1 MVAPSDATS
10 HFISIATIV
19 GVHGIKGWVK
29 VRINLENPASLTS
42 LSPKQLTDSR
52 GNRVRSVDITAVR
65 SQGKGFIAKFAGV
78 DDRNAAESLRGHSI
92 EIPESSLP
100 GLNDGEFYW
109 RDLIGCRVELSIDD
123 ESLSLGCVDHLI
135 ETGANDVLVVRPTE
149 DSIDDR
155 ERLIPWLE
163 DDVIVEVDIELQR
176 ISVRW
181 HPDD

>member
-1 MVAPSDATS
+1 MAPSDATS
-10 HFISIATIV
+10 DLISIATVV
-19 GVHGIKGWVK
+19 GVYGIKGWVK
-29 VRINLENPASLTS
+29 VRINLEDPASLTS
-42 LSPKQLTDSR
+42 LSPKQLTDPR
-52 GNRVRSVDITAVR
+52 GKRVRSVDVAAVR
-65 SQGKGFIAKFAGV
+65 SQGKGFIAKLAGV
-78 DDRNAAESLRGHSI
+78 DDRNAAELLCGRSI

-109 RDLIGCRVELSIDD
+109 RDLIGCRVELSFDD
-123 ESLSLGCVDHLI
+123 ENLSLGCVDHLI

-155 ERLIPWLE
+155 EPLIPWLE
-163 DDVIVEVDIELQR
+163 GDVIVAVDIESQR

>member
-1 MVAPSDATS
+1 MAASDATS
-10 HFISIATIV
+10 HRISIATIV

-29 VRINLENPASLTS
+29 VRINLEDPASLTS

-65 SQGKGFIAKFAGV
+65 SLGKGSIAKLAGV
-78 DDRNAAESLRGHSI
+78 DDRNAAELLRGHSI
-92 EIPESSLP
+92 HIPESSLP
-100 GLNDGEFYW
+100 GLSDGEFYW
-109 RDLIGCRVELSIDD
+109 RDLIGCRVELSVDD
-123 ESLSLGCVDHLI
+123 KNLSLGCVDHLI

-149 DSIDDR
+149 ESIDDR

-163 DDVIVEVDIELQR
+163 DDVIVAVDIESQR

>member
-1 MVAPSDATS
+1 MAPSDATS
-10 HFISIATIV
+10 HLISIATIV
-19 GVHGIKGWVK
+19 GVYGIKGWVK
-29 VRINLENPASLTS
+29 VRINLEDPASLTS
-42 LSPKQLTDSR
+42 LSPKQLTDPR
-52 GNRVRSVDITAVR
+52 GKRVRLVDIKTVR
-65 SQGKGFIAKFAGV
+65 SQGKGFIAKLAGV
-78 DDRNAAESLRGHSI
+78 DDRNAAEVLRGHSI

-109 RDLIGCRVELSIDD
+109 RDLVGCRVELSVDN
-123 ESLSLGCVDHLI
+123 ENLSLGCVDHLI

-163 DDVIVEVDIELQR
+163 DDVIVAVDIESQR
-176 ISVRW
+176 ICVRW

>member
-1 MVAPSDATS
+1 M
-10 HFISIATIV
+10 
-19 GVHGIKGWVK
+19 
-29 VRINLENPASLTS
+29 
-42 LSPKQLTDSR
+42 
-52 GNRVRSVDITAVR
+52 R

-109 RDLIGCRVELSIDD
+109 RDLIGCRVELSIDG
-123 ESLSLGCVDHLI
+123 ESLSLGYVDHLI

-149 DSIDDR
+149 DSIDER

-163 DDVIVEVDIELQR
+163 DDVIVAVDIESQR

>member
-1 MVAPSDATS
+1 MAASDATS
-10 HFISIATIV
+10 HLISIATIV

-29 VRINLENPASLTS
+29 VRINLDDPASLTS

-52 GNRVRSVDITAVR
+52 GKCVRSVDITAVR
-65 SQGKGFIAKFAGV
+65 SQGKGFIAKLAGV
-78 DDRNAAESLRGHSI
+78 DDRNVAELLRGHSI
-92 EIPESSLP
+92 HIPESSLP

-109 RDLIGCRVELSIDD
+109 RDLIGCRVELSVDD
-123 ESLSLGCVDHLI
+123 KNLSLGCVDHLI

-149 DSIDDR
+149 ESIDDR

-163 DDVIVEVDIELQR
+163 DDVIVAVDIESQR

>member
-1 MVAPSDATS
+1 MAPSDATS
-10 HFISIATIV
+10 HLISIATIV
-19 GVHGIKGWVK
+19 GVYGIKGWVK
-29 VRINLENPASLTS
+29 VRINLEDPTSLTS
-42 LSPKQLTDSR
+42 LSPKQLTDPGSKR
-52 GNRVRSVDITAVR
+52 IRSVDITTVR
-65 SQGKGFIAKFAGV
+65 SQGKGFIAKLAGV
-78 DDRNAAESLRGHSI
+78 DDRNAAEMLRGYSI

-109 RDLIGCRVELSIDD
+109 RDLVGCRVELSVDN
-123 ESLSLGCVDHLI
+123 ENLSLGCVDHFI

-163 DDVIVEVDIELQR
+163 DDVIVAVEIESQR
-176 ISVRW
+176 ICVRW

>member
-1 MVAPSDATS
+1 MAASDATS
-10 HFISIATIV
+10 HLISIATIV
-19 GVHGIKGWVK
+19 GVYGIKGWVK
-29 VRINLENPASLTS
+29 IRMNVEDPASLTS
-42 LSPKQLTDSR
+42 LSPQQLTDSR
-52 GNRVRSVDITAVR
+52 GKRVRSVDITTVR
-65 SQGKGFIAKFAGV
+65 SQGKGFIAKLAGV
-78 DDRNAAESLRGHSI
+78 DDRNAAELLRGHSI
-92 EIPESSLP
+92 QIPESSLP
-100 GLNDGEFYW
+100 SLNEGEFYW
-109 RDLIGCRVELSIDD
+109 RDLIGCRVELSVEN

-163 DDVIVEVDIELQR
+163 DDVIVAVDIESRR

>member
-1 MVAPSDATS
+1 MAPSDATS
-10 HFISIATIV
+10 HLISIATIV

-29 VRINLENPASLTS
+29 VRINLEDPALLTS
-42 LSPKQLTDSR
+42 ISPKQLTDSR

-65 SQGKGFIAKFAGV
+65 SHGKGFIAKFAGV

-100 GLNDGEFYW
+100 GLNYGEFYW
-109 RDLIGCRVELSIDD
+109 RELIGCRVDLSVDG
-123 ESLSLGCVDHLI
+123 ENLSLGCVDHLI

>member
-10 HFISIATIV
+10 HLISVATIV
-19 GVHGIKGWVK
+19 GVYGIKGWVK
-29 VRINLENPASLTS
+29 VRVNLEDPALLTS

-52 GNRVRSVDITAVR
+52 GTRVGPVDITTVR
-65 SQGKGFIAKFAGV
+65 SQGKGFIAKLAGV
-78 DDRNAAESLRGHSI
+78 DDRNAAELLRGHSI

-100 GLNDGEFYW
+100 DLNDGEFYW
-109 RDLIGCRVELSIDD
+109 RDLIGCRVELSVDG

-135 ETGANDVLVVRPTE
+135 ETGANDVLVVRPTQE
-149 DSIDDR
+149 SIDDR

-163 DDVIVEVDIELQR
+163 GDVIVAVDIEAKR
-176 ISVRW
+176 IFVRW

>member
-1 MVAPSDATS
+1 VAPSDATS
-10 HFISIATIV
+10 HLISIATIA
-19 GVHGIKGWVK
+19 GVYGIKGWVK
-29 VRINLENPASLTS
+29 VRINLEDPASLTS
-42 LSPKQLTDSR
+42 LSSKQLTDPR
-52 GNRVRSVDITAVR
+52 GTYVQSVDVTAVR
-65 SQGKGFIAKFAGV
+65 SQGKGFIAKLAGV
-78 DDRNAAESLRGHSI
+78 DDRNAAELLRGHSI

-109 RDLIGCRVELSIDD
+109 RDLIGCRVELSVDD
-123 ESLSLGCVDHLI
+123 ENLSLGCVDHLI
-135 ETGANDVLVVRPTE
+135 ETGANDVLVIRPTE

-163 DDVIVEVDIELQR
+163 GDVIAAVDIESRR

>member
-1 MVAPSDATS
+1 MARSDATS
-10 HFISIATIV
+10 HLISIATIV
-19 GVHGIKGWVK
+19 GVYGVKGWVK
-29 VRINLENPASLTS
+29 VRINLEDPASLTF

-52 GNRVRSVDITAVR
+52 GKRVRSLDITAVR
-65 SQGKGFIAKFAGV
+65 SQGKGFIAKLAGV
-78 DDRNAAESLRGHSI
+78 DDRSSAELLRGHSI
-92 EIPESSLP
+92 QIPESALP

-109 RDLIGCRVELSIDD
+109 RDLIGCRVELGVDD

-163 DDVIVEVDIELQR
+163 DDVIVAVDIELRR

>member
-1 MVAPSDATS
+1 MAASDATS
-10 HFISIATIV
+10 HLISIATIV
-19 GVHGIKGWVK
+19 GVYGIKGWVK
-29 VRINLENPASLTS
+29 IRINVEDPASLTS
-42 LSPKQLTDSR
+42 LSPQQLTDSR
-52 GNRVRSVDITAVR
+52 GKRVRSVDITTVR
-65 SQGKGFIAKFAGV
+65 SQGKGFIAKLAGV
-78 DDRNAAESLRGHSI
+78 DDRNAAELLLGHSI
-92 EIPESSLP
+92 QIPESSLP
-100 GLNDGEFYW
+100 SLNEGEFYW
-109 RDLIGCRVELSIDD
+109 RDLIGCRVELSVEN

-163 DDVIVEVDIELQR
+163 DDVIVAVDIESQR

>member
-1 MVAPSDATS
+1 MAPSDATS
-10 HFISIATIV
+10 HLISIATVV
-19 GVHGIKGWVK
+19 GVYGIKGWVK
-29 VRINLENPASLTS
+29 VRINLEDPASLTS
-42 LSPKQLTDSR
+42 LSPKQLTDPR
-52 GNRVRSVDITAVR
+52 GKRVRSVDVAAVR
-65 SQGKGFIAKFAGV
+65 SQGKGFIAKLAGV
-78 DDRNAAESLRGHSI
+78 DDRNAAELLRGHSI

-109 RDLIGCRVELSIDD
+109 RDLIGCRVELSGD
-123 ESLSLGCVDHLI
+123 ENLNLGCVNHLI
-135 ETGANDVLVVRPTE
+135 ETGANDVLVVKPTE

-163 DDVIVEVDIELQR
+163 GDVIVAVDIESQR

>member
-1 MVAPSDATS
+1 MAPSDATS
-10 HFISIATIV
+10 DLISIATVV
-19 GVHGIKGWVK
+19 GVYGIKGWVK
-29 VRINLENPASLTS
+29 VRINLEDPASLTS
-42 LSPKQLTDSR
+42 LSSKQLTDPR
-52 GNRVRSVDITAVR
+52 GTRIQSVDVTTVR
-65 SQGKGFIAKFAGV
+65 SQGKGFIAKLAGV
-78 DDRNAAESLRGHSI
+78 DDRNAAELLRGHSI
-92 EIPESSLP
+92 QIPECSLP

-109 RDLIGCRVELSIDD
+109 RDLIGCRVDLSVDD
-123 ESLSLGCVDHLI
+123 ENLRLGCVDHLI

-163 DDVIVEVDIELQR
+163 DDVIVAVDIESRR

>member
-10 HFISIATIV
+10 HLISIATIV
-19 GVHGIKGWVK
+19 GVYGIKGWVK

-42 LSPKQLTDSR
+42 LSPKQLTDLH
-52 GNRVRSVDITAVR
+52 GKPVRSVDITAVR
-65 SQGKGFIAKFAGV
+65 SQGKGFVAKFEGV

-92 EIPESSLP
+92 EIAESSLP
-100 GLNDGEFYW
+100 GLNAGEFYW
-109 RDLIGCRVELSIDD
+109 RDLIGCRVELSVAD

-163 DDVIVEVDIELQR
+163 DDVIVEVDIELKR

>member
-1 MVAPSDATS
+1 MAPSDATS
-10 HFISIATIV
+10 HLISIATIV
-19 GVHGIKGWVK
+19 GVYGIKGWVK
-29 VRINLENPASLTS
+29 VRINLEDPASLTS
-42 LSPKQLTDSR
+42 LSPKQLTDPR
-52 GNRVRSVDITAVR
+52 GKRVRLVDIKTVR
-65 SQGKGFIAKFAGV
+65 SQGKGFIAKLAGV
-78 DDRNAAESLRGHSI
+78 DDRNAAEMLRGHSI

-109 RDLIGCRVELSIDD
+109 RDLVGCRVELSVDN
-123 ESLSLGCVDHLI
+123 ENLSLGCVDHLI

-163 DDVIVEVDIELQR
+163 DDVIVAVEIESQR
-176 ISVRW
+176 ICVRW

>member
-10 HFISIATIV
+10 HLISIATIV

-42 LSPKQLTDSR
+42 LSPKQLTDLR
-52 GNRVRSVDITAVR
+52 GNRIRSVDITAVR

-92 EIPESSLP
+92 DIPESSLP

-109 RDLIGCRVELSIDD
+109 RDLIGCRVELSVDD
-123 ESLSLGCVDHLI
+123 KNLSLGCVDHLI

-149 DSIDDR
+149 ESIDDR

-163 DDVIVEVDIELQR
+163 EDVIVEVDIELER

>member
-1 MVAPSDATS
+1 MAASDATS
-10 HFISIATIV
+10 HLISIATIV
-19 GVHGIKGWVK
+19 GVYGIKGWVK
-29 VRINLENPASLTS
+29 IRMNVEDPASLTS
-42 LSPKQLTDSR
+42 LSPQQLTDSR
-52 GNRVRSVDITAVR
+52 GKRVRSVDITAVR
-65 SQGKGFIAKFAGV
+65 SQGKGFIAKLAGV
-78 DDRNAAESLRGHSI
+78 DDRNAAELLRGHSI
-92 EIPESSLP
+92 QIPESSLP
-100 GLNDGEFYW
+100 SLNEGEFYW
-109 RDLIGCRVELSIDD
+109 RDLIGCRVELSVEN

-163 DDVIVEVDIELQR
+163 DDVIVAVDIESQR

>member
-1 MVAPSDATS
+1 M
-10 HFISIATIV
+10 
-19 GVHGIKGWVK
+19 
-29 VRINLENPASLTS
+29 
-42 LSPKQLTDSR
+42 
-52 GNRVRSVDITAVR
+52 R
-65 SQGKGFIAKFAGV
+65 SQGKGFIAKLAGV
-78 DDRNAAESLRGHSI
+78 DDRNAAEMLRGHSI

-109 RDLIGCRVELSIDD
+109 RDLIGCRVDLSVDD
-123 ESLSLGCVDHLI
+123 ENLSLGCVDHLI

-163 DDVIVEVDIELQR
+163 DDVIVAVDIESQR

>member
-1 MVAPSDATS
+1 MAASDATS
-10 HFISIATIV
+10 QLISIATIV
-19 GVHGIKGWVK
+19 GVYGIKGWVK
-29 VRINLENPASLTS
+29 LRINLEDPASLTS
-42 LSPKQLTDSR
+42 LSPKQLIDPS
-52 GNRVRSVDITAVR
+52 GNRVRSVDITTVR
-65 SQGKGFIAKFAGV
+65 TQGKGFIAKFAGV
-78 DDRNAAESLRGHSI
+78 DDRNSAELLRGHSI

-109 RDLIGCRVELSIDD
+109 RDLIGCRVELSVDD
-123 ESLSLGCVDHLI
+123 KNLSLGCVDHLI

-163 DDVIVEVDIELQR
+163 EDVIAAVDIGSQR

>member
-1 MVAPSDATS
+1 MAPSDATS
-10 HFISIATIV
+10 HLISIATIV

-52 GNRVRSVDITAVR
+52 GNRVRSVDIKAVR

-92 EIPESSLP
+92 DIPESSLP

-109 RDLIGCRVELSIDD
+109 RDLIGCRVELSVDD
-123 ESLSLGCVDHLI
+123 KNLSLGCVDHLI

-149 DSIDDR
+149 ESIDDR

-163 DDVIVEVDIELQR
+163 EDVIVEVDIELER

>member
-10 HFISIATIV
+10 HLISIATVV

-52 GNRVRSVDITAVR
+52 GNRVRSVDITAVQ

-78 DDRNAAESLRGHSI
+78 DDRNVAESLRGHSI

-109 RDLIGCRVELSIDD
+109 RCLLYTSPSPRDGLLSRMP
-123 ESLSLGCVDHLI
+123 SS
-135 ETGANDVLVVRPTE
+135 A
-149 DSIDDR
+149 
-155 ERLIPWLE
+155 
-163 DDVIVEVDIELQR
+163 
-176 ISVRW
+176 
-181 HPDD
+181 